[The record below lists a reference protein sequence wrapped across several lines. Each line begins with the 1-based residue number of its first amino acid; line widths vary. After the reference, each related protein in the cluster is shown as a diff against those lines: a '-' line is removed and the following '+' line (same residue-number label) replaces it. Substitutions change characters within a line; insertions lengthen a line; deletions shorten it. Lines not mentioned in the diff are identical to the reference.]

1 MQNDNQVELDEI
13 LNQTLDKKSYL
24 SLTMQG
30 KKRSSSAK
38 DYNENMAYNSKQLLI
53 DKIDTLQQQVVTLQI
68 ENKKLKDQID
78 ALTKPMTLN
87 Q

>member
-1 MQNDNQVELDEI
+1 MMQNDNQVELDEI

-38 DYNENMAYNSKQLLI
+38 DYNENMAYNSK
-53 DKIDTLQQQVVTLQI
+53 
-68 ENKKLKDQID
+68 
-78 ALTKPMTLN
+78 
-87 Q
+87 